1 MTRLKWFYG
10 ISIIITLFPNMAS
23 KSSEAKKHPSRTVLH
38 GICNKMPTIGSSS
51 KSDYVI
57 LGSHSSWINDEELL
71 PVELELAD
79 GQKKKVQKETHN
91 WMCRQLDLASLCPEK
106 DGEFELKALLYLSNG
121 TKEGVSIKVKTVC

>member
-1 MTRLKWFYG
+1 MTNLKCFCE
-10 ISIIITLFPNMAS
+10 ISLILTLFLNMTS
-23 KSSEAKKHPSRTVLH
+23 KSGDAKKHPSKRVLH

-57 LGSHSSWINDEELL
+57 LGSHSSWINDEGIL
-71 PVELELAD
+71 PVELELPD

-121 TKEGVSIKVKTVC
+121 TKEDVSIKVKTVC